1 MIHLDITKEK
11 NLSLLEFLKEYMLLA
26 EIAYIESNA
35 PVSMSHFYESFFMTH
50 GDSNFINHF
59 KVMAILPSILSA
71 ATQGADMQ
79 EIQEAALFKESGSR
93 ILQMLLYVGLK

>member
-35 PVSMSHFYESFFMTH
+35 PVSSMTHTVWVIFYDSCWLKFYESF
-50 GDSNFINHF
+50 
-59 KVMAILPSILSA
+59 
-71 ATQGADMQ
+71 
-79 EIQEAALFKESGSR
+79 
-93 ILQMLLYVGLK
+93 